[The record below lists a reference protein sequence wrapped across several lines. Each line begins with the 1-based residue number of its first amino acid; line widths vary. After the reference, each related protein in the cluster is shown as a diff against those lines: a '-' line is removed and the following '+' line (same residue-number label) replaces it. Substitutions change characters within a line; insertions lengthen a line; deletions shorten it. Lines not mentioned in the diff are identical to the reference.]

1 MRGFGSDVSAVAHAG
16 STICDL
22 ADELSGDAVAWSD
35 AEARDPA
42 AFGVT
47 ELTDGLQAARVAWRA
62 EFDVYVDVL
71 SHWCTAMQRS
81 PAIIGARIPRIPR
94 RPLDWA
100 PADRAQSEAT
110 VTSADYLQLSN
121 IAATG
126 YR

>member
-22 ADELSGDAVAWSD
+22 ADELSADAVAWSD

-47 ELTDGLQAARVAWRA
+47 ELTNGLDAVRVAWRA

-71 SHWCTAMQRS
+71 SRWCTAMR
-81 PAIIGARIPRIPR
+81 
-94 RPLDWA
+94 
-100 PADRAQSEAT
+100 QSAGNYQ
-110 VTSADYLQLSN
+110 SADSAAAAGLS
-121 IAATG
+121 AGRPRAE
-126 YR
+126 